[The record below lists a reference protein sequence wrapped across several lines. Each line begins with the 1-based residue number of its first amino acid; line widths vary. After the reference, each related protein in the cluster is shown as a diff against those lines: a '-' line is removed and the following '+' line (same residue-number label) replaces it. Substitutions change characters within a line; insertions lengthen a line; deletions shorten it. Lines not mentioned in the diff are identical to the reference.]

1 MTAKRITCISM
12 TSYMKTPLITYS
24 GYYKERKKK
33 YRNQPFHVENWLYLE
48 EQDYIFAQ
56 QNALLELKNIVEEK
70 IKVGLYGISKSMSV
84 RIVEGVPSVHN
95 VQK

>member
-1 MTAKRITCISM
+1 MWKIGCIL
-12 TSYMKTPLITYS
+12 KNKI
-24 GYYKERKKK
+24 
-33 YRNQPFHVENWLYLE
+33 N
-48 EQDYIFAQ
+48 IFAQ
-56 QNALLELKNIVEEK
+56 QNALFHLKNIVEEK